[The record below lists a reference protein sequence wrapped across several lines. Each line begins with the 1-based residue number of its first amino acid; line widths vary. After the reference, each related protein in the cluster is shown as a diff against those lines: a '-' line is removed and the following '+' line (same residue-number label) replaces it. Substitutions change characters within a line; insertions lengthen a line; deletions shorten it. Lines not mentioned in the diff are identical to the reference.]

1 MGKFTLRELLALEQ
15 VRIHYLQ
22 ATREYKKS
30 LRSNDIGTQIQ
41 IARSLNINY
50 GLCHFAY
57 SMNSI
62 KPRIVKNYEDLI
74 RKVLKCMNYD
84 PFAYV
89 YYKIENCET
98 KILAEMA
105 IEYRKKL
112 LKKMIKFVTKKIYE
126 KSKQKKL

>member
-1 MGKFTLRELLALEQ
+1 MEKFTLRELLALEQ

-30 LRSNDIGTQIQ
+30 LRNDTGIQ
-41 IARSLNINY
+41 IEKAKNLCINY

-62 KPRIVKNYEDLI
+62 KPKVVKNYEDLI

-126 KSKQKKL
+126 KSK